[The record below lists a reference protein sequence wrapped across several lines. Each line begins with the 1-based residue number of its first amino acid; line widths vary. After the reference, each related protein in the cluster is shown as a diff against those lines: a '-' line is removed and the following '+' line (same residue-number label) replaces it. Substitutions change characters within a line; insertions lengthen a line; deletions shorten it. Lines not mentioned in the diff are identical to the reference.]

1 MDCAHAVNAK
11 VLATLLRLEG
21 QSVSGGTGR
30 ADVEL
35 LDTVLAHVGD
45 VDEGA
50 YCRGVAAIRINVGP
64 NHPNTEGVRGGGGGL
79 LPLDGAVALLCPD
92 AVVVNLGLEE
102 LAPSKVVALD
112 RPGLA
117 SEVLDT
123 VSRGPGK

>member
-64 NHPNTEGVRGGGGGL
+64 NHPNTEGVRGGGGGH
-79 LPLDGAVALLCPD
+79 LPLDGAHPQLGPD
-92 AVVVNLGLEE
+92 AVLICLRQQH
-102 LAPSKVVALD
+102 LAASKIVAFD
-112 RPGLA
+112 I
-117 SEVLDT
+117 S
-123 VSRGPGK
+123 